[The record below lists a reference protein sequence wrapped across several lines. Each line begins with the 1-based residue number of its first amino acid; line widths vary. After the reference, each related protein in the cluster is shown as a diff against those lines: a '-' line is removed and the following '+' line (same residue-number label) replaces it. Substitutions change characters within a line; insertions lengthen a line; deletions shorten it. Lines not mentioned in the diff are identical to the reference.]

1 LQGNVYRVGVYSRV
15 DDKEN
20 SFESEADYFIPD
32 AEKAGRRRRQG
43 KIWKGIKLLIWVGQ
57 ALLLAAHIYGLTVT
71 MRTVNRDSVSSKL
84 NSLPCFRT

>member
-1 LQGNVYRVGVYSRV
+1 MSLPNDRVGVYTRV

-32 AEKAGRRRRQG
+32 AEKPGGRRRQG
-43 KIWKGIKLLIWVGQ
+43 KIWKGIKLLTWVGQ
-57 ALLLAAHIYGLTVT
+57 ALQLAANIYGLTVT

-84 NSLPCFRT
+84 NSLHCFRT